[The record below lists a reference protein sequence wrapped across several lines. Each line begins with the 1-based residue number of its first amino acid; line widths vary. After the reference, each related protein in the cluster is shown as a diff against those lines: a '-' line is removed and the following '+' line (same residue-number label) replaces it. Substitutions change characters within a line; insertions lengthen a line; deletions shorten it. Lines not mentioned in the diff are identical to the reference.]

1 MDNNSDASLLQ
12 INECNL
18 ISQGKI
24 CYAHGGLLIYLNNKK
39 LSYAILHNINNV
51 STIWERRFIEIT
63 LNVLNKKIILGN
75 IYRPPHNNYNQ
86 FITELTPIVCRLD
99 KCKRDVFIGGDFN
112 IDLIKINEKPIF
124 NEYLDMITSCNFF
137 HKITLPTRLTEN
149 GGTLIDNF
157 ILECILVY
165 TSS

>member
-1 MDNNSDASLLQ
+1 MLCTWWSF
-12 INECNL
+12 
-18 ISQGKI
+18 
-24 CYAHGGLLIYLNNKK
+24 NKK
-39 LSYAILHNINNV
+39 LSYEILHKINNV
-51 STIWERRFIEIT
+51 STIWEGRFIEIT

-75 IYRPPHNNYNQ
+75 IYRPPHDNYNQ
-86 FITELTPIVCRLD
+86 FITELTPIVCRLN
-99 KCKRDVFIGGDFN
+99 KCKRGVFIGGDFN

-157 ILECILVY
+157 ICKLSHNFNKT
-165 TSS
+165 TSGIIVSQISDHLPYFIPIDYNISI